1 MTAVDNNGARIGTSS
16 QSFLEEIE
24 KGFREMQGAPKDAA
38 PQDGLSGEAAPR
50 ADAPKDA
57 ASTDDDAKGDEDKR

>member
-1 MTAVDNNGARIGTSS
+1 
-16 QSFLEEIE
+16 
-24 KGFREMQGAPKDAA
+24 MQGAPKDAA

-50 ADAPKDA
+50 ADAPQDA